1 MAFGVKDIPTSG
13 GWFKPDEHTEDV
25 AILIEV
31 TGIERQRPTDYGPK
45 DSVITTSTFFATQ
58 AELDEGTPTD
68 VVKGLRYEQTYLA
81 RDLMPL
87 DGEATIVVLG
97 QSAPK
102 KAGQKPAWVWR
113 QPSNDVKSKVIAYGE
128 AREAAKAEA
137 IASAPSFD

>member
-1 MAFGVKDIPTSG
+1 MTFKVKELPQAG
-13 GWFKPDEHTEDV
+13 GWFKPDEHVNDV

-31 TGIERQRPTDYGPK
+31 TGFERQRPTDYGPK
-45 DSVITTSTFFATQ
+45 DSAITTSTFFATQ
-58 AELDEGTPTD
+58 EELDAGTPTD

-81 RDLMPL
+81 SDLAGL
-87 DGEATIVVLG
+87 IGEATIVVLG
-97 QSAPK
+97 QSQPK

-113 QPSNDVKSKVIAYGE
+113 QPTNENKAKVIAYGE